1 MSANVAAASD
11 DANVDA
17 ASDLKRGDVVTIK
30 GLVKA
35 AQHNGKRGR
44 IAKAPGEDGRYAV
57 KLAGGAT
64 LSVKRANLE
73 AAPPAAKRPAPTDDT
88 PEPRTLSRHH
98 QLLAEFD
105 GKRDPDMQAMY
116 FHFRSMAFDAYNVAE
131 YHSQMERYY
140 RFETKVVCV
149 VPRAIRGNLYALV
162 CLQHKKTEQ
171 NNLCELAFQCMRQ
184 FAGVSILLKRTCFV
198 CHRPNSPLCEKC
210 HCAAFCS
217 AECAREGWGAHN
229 IMCQLIQ
236 HHGAPKVEEEVVTIF

>member
-1 MSANVAAASD
+1 
-11 DANVDA
+11 
-17 ASDLKRGDVVTIK
+17 
-30 GLVKA
+30 
-35 AQHNGKRGR
+35 
-44 IAKAPGEDGRYAV
+44 
-57 KLAGGAT
+57 
-64 LSVKRANLE
+64 
-73 AAPPAAKRPAPTDDT
+73 
-88 PEPRTLSRHH
+88 
-98 QLLAEFD
+98 
-105 GKRDPDMQAMY
+105 
-116 FHFRSMAFDAYNVAE
+116 MAFDAYNVAE

-140 RFETKVVCV
+140 RFQTKAVCV

-184 FAGVSILLKRTCFV
+184 FAGVSILLKRTRPAASSRFLGRASARVEATALHRDAFRCFV

-217 AECAREGWGAHN
+217 ADCARQGWGAHN